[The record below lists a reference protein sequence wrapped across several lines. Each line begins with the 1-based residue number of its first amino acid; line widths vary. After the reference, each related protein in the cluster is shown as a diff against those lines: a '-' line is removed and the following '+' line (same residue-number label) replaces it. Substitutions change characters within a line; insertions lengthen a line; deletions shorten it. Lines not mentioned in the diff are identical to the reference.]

1 MRKKEC
7 KIVIT
12 FDTTTHAFAM
22 EEACEKNK
30 LIGRLL
36 PVPREITAGCGL
48 CFCLSLDQEEGIHS
62 FLEQTSCQ
70 FKQLYK
76 MEL

>member
-1 MRKKEC
+1 MRTKEW
-7 KIVIT
+7 KLVIT
-12 FDTTTHAFAM
+12 FDTTTQAFAM
-22 EEACEKNK
+22 EEACEKHK

-48 CFCLSLDQEEGIHS
+48 CFCLSLDQEEELNF
-62 FLEQTSCQ
+62 FLEKASCQ